1 MNFLVSAKY
10 AVFHLTNKF
19 LNRSDSMFSVSFPE
33 LARLSSLSANS
44 KLGLYRTM
52 GASGF
57 RDADQ
62 EGCDHMN
69 TGKQHENMCIS
80 YEK

>member
-1 MNFLVSAKY
+1 
-10 AVFHLTNKF
+10 
-19 LNRSDSMFSVSFPE
+19 MFSVFFPE

-44 KLGLYRTM
+44 KWVLYRTT
-52 GASGF
+52 GACGF

-69 TGKQHENMCIS
+69 TREAA
-80 YEK
+80 